1 MRGAAR
7 SPARQSP
14 VSPAPV
20 AVKAAIPAKP
30 GGGIIAAFK
39 GFFSRNNGQQ
49 KTPPSL
55 GKVEEAIGYAFADKS
70 LLGTA
75 LKHRSYVYSHD
86 GTGIDSNERLEF
98 LGDAVVDLVVTHALY
113 RRFPEKREGE
123 LTQAKSLIVS
133 KTVLT
138 EKAHAIELG
147 SHILLSQEEE
157 FAGGRRRTSIVSDA
171 YEALVGAIYLDGG
184 LKAAD
189 AFLQRSLLNDME
201 KVLANDDYLN
211 FKSMLLEHIQSQKK
225 GQPEYCLHAEE
236 GPDHQ
241 KTFVVE
247 VKVHGRTLARGEGRS
262 KKQAE
267 QRAAKEA
274 LRSLKG
280 L

>member
-1 MRGAAR
+1 MRTAR
-7 SPARQSP
+7 GPGRQSP
-14 VSPAPV
+14 LRPAPV
-20 AVKAAIPAKP
+20 AVTRTIPAKP
-30 GGGIIAAFK
+30 RGGIIASIK
-39 GFFSRNNGQQ
+39 GLFTRDNGQR
-49 KTPPSL
+49 KEAPSF
-55 GKVEEAIGYAFADKS
+55 GKVEEAIGYAFADKR
-70 LLGTA
+70 LLDTA

-113 RRFPEKREGE
+113 RRFPERREGE

-138 EKAHAIELG
+138 EKAHALGLG

-157 FAGGRRRTSIVSDA
+157 SAGGRRRTSIVSDA
-171 YEALVGAIYLDGG
+171 FEALVGAIYLDGG
-184 LKAAD
+184 LVAAD
-189 AFLQRSLLNDME
+189 AFLKRSLLDDLE
-201 KVLANDDYLN
+201 KLLANDDYLN
-211 FKSMLLEHIQSQKK
+211 FKSMLLEHIQSQRK

-236 GPDHQ
+236 GPDHL
-241 KTFVVE
+241 KTFIVE